1 MHTADTESLKNTVG
15 LNICD
20 GYFDMNL
27 LNGRSNNISL
37 FHWGYFICDNKYLI
51 SNMLFLK
58 IFLRSC
64 QQILS
69 FINAYLHSHMRF
81 KLVRTGNIR
90 KISILNNMAS
100 GATPRILCCAY
111 NKTLYAS
118 CITSFTHIWEIP
130 VLCYHGFRV
139 TENG

>member
-1 MHTADTESLKNTVG
+1 MHTVDIESLKNTVG

-27 LNGRSNNISL
+27 LNGRSNNIYL

-51 SNMLFLK
+51 SNMVFLK

-64 QQILS
+64 QQFLS

-81 KLVRTGNIR
+81 KLVRTGIIR
-90 KISILNNMAS
+90 KISILNNMVS
-100 GATPRILCCAY
+100 GATPRLLCCAY

-118 CITSFTHIWEIP
+118 YITSFTTYMGITRSLLPWI
-130 VLCYHGFRV
+130 
-139 TENG
+139 